1 MLRWMERIFLRDP
14 HDVPAYVVTHV
25 EKLEPHN
32 GPPVPSSFVDFDFT
46 YGGTLYYGK

>member
-14 HDVPAYVVTHV
+14 HDMPDYVVTHV

-32 GPPVPSSFVDFDFT
+32 GPPVPSSFVDIDFT